1 MELIKNWTDELR
13 YLPYHEWT
21 KEYQKFLEA
30 TIQHSQWRLGYHIQP
45 KSGLLNDPNGFSYF
59 NGKWQLFYQL
69 YPMGPVHGVKSWAH
83 ITSKNLVDWT
93 YEGIALL
100 PDSSFDRHGVY
111 SGSGIVIEDELVL
124 AYTGNVR
131 DSDWQRKSYQ
141 MLARMNKAGE
151 IKKDQRPMIPAPPR
165 GYTHEFRDPQVFEYQ
180 ENYWLLIGAQTE
192 TLEGK
197 VLAYTG
203 KSLETLHFAGSLNFT
218 DQAMGFMVECPNLVF
233 IDGKPVFLFCPQG
246 LDKKI
251 MNYQN
256 IYPNAYIVADS
267 FDTDSLSLV
276 NPSSLANLDHGF
288 DVYAT
293 QTFNAPDGRALA
305 VSWVGL
311 PEIDYPSDSE
321 GWAHCLSLVKE
332 LQLKDGQL
340 YQLPV
345 KELIELR
352 QERQSM
358 DGKISQQPLTL
369 AEETTN
375 CYEMHLDFSANS
387 QGKLHLYSDTQQDHS
402 FIIDFDT
409 KNGMISVDR
418 SHVSN
423 PFAQEY
429 GTTRTLTID
438 KNESLSLQIFVDHS
452 VCEIFVN
459 GGQAVLTARVFPNH
473 EEKNVY
479 LEGISGD
486 FSADFWCLR
495 NMKND

>member
-1 MELIKNWTDELR
+1 M
-13 YLPYHEWT
+13 
-21 KEYQKFLEA
+21 
-30 TIQHSQWRLGYHIQP
+30 
-45 KSGLLNDPNGFSYF
+45 
-59 NGKWQLFYQL
+59 
-69 YPMGPVHGVKSWAH
+69 
-83 ITSKNLVDWT
+83 
-93 YEGIALL
+93 
-100 PDSSFDRHGVY
+100 
-111 SGSGIVIEDELVL
+111 
-124 AYTGNVR
+124 
-131 DSDWQRKSYQ
+131 
-141 MLARMNKAGE
+141 
-151 IKKDQRPMIPAPPR
+151 
-165 GYTHEFRDPQVFEYQ
+165 
-180 ENYWLLIGAQTE
+180 
-192 TLEGK
+192 
-197 VLAYTG
+197 LAYTG

-233 IDGKPVFLFCPQG
+233 IDEKPVFLFCPQG

-293 QTFNAPDGRALA
+293 QAFNAPDGRALA

-409 KNGMISVDR
+409 KMV
-418 SHVSN
+418 
-423 PFAQEY
+423 
-429 GTTRTLTID
+429 
-438 KNESLSLQIFVDHS
+438 
-452 VCEIFVN
+452 
-459 GGQAVLTARVFPNH
+459 
-473 EEKNVY
+473 
-479 LEGISGD
+479 
-486 FSADFWCLR
+486 
-495 NMKND
+495 